1 MRVQGSSIP
10 APVYVETYPAKT
22 GMARVWLRENIQQ
35 LEDKLYEYDEYTTI
49 VPEKANLAAEVEAN
63 LPDWLETLRSLEVD
77 DRASLVV
84 DMKIELQEVETK
96 NATLTAENA
105 TLFVALDELDAEY
118 QKGVDSL

>member
-1 MRVQGSSIP
+1 MRVQGISTP
-10 APVYVETYPAKT
+10 APVYVETYLAKT

-35 LEDKLYEYDEYTTI
+35 LEGRLYEYDEYTAI
-49 VPEKANLAAEVEAN
+49 VPEKANLTAEVEAN
-63 LPDWLETLRSLEVD
+63 LSDWLETLRSLEVD

-84 DMKIELQEVETK
+84 DMKTGLQEVETK

-105 TLFVALDELDAEY
+105 TLSVALDELDAEY